1 KALQLQCFLAHHK
14 KISTGQGRPMC
25 EIYSAAE
32 PELFELKTRSIR
44 IDGVV
49 TSIRLE
55 AVFWQILEQIA
66 DEAELT
72 LGTFITRIYRE
83 VVERRGEPG
92 NFTSLLRVACT
103 THLNEGQRLSLSDS
117 RYRSDTITDNQE
129 PARRAS

>member
-1 KALQLQCFLAHHK
+1 
-14 KISTGQGRPMC
+14 MC
-25 EIYSAAE
+25 EIYSGTE

-55 AVFWQILEQIA
+55 AVFWQLLEQIA
-66 DEAELT
+66 ADAGMT

-83 VVERRGEPG
+83 VLERRGETG

-103 THLNEGQRLSLSDS
+103 THLNQGQRLTLTGSA
-117 RYRSDTITDNQE
+117 YQDTISDHQD
-129 PARRAS
+129 PVRQVS

>member
-1 KALQLQCFLAHHK
+1 
-14 KISTGQGRPMC
+14 MC
-25 EIYSAAE
+25 EIYSGAE

-55 AVFWQILEQIA
+55 AVFWQLLEQIA
-66 DEAELT
+66 EDADLT

-83 VVERRGEPG
+83 VLERRGETG

-103 THLNEGQRLSLSDS
+103 THLNQGQRLSLGSS
-117 RYRSDTITDNQE
+117 RYGDTITDDLDDAGANADSIMQKTVS
-129 PARRAS
+129 P